1 MKKICATSIAI
12 LLLGSAAVFSAKT
25 DSGDPSLTVDFKERD
40 RLPQSDFAHGEWKIE
55 KEWGPIAAAY
65 PKIKVPPGRDCV
77 EWKRSRVIAVAKKY
91 IGLPYRHHHIP
102 GWSAYKG
109 GRGLDC
115 SNFASWVYNYGLG
128 IYFDSGVRAQASG
141 ALAPGRM
148 LRPEEKLRK
157 GDLLFIKVNSQSD
170 LICHVAIFIDEEHL
184 IDSTA
189 GGVRVRNFSG
199 WYRDCFSHARRI
211 IE

>member
-1 MKKICATSIAI
+1 MKKVLIAAVSI
-12 LLLGSAAVFSAKT
+12 LLMSFSPVFSVEIS
-25 DSGDPSLTVDFKERD
+25 DNDPSLTGDFKDRD
-40 RLPQSDFAHGEWKIE
+40 RLPQSYCEHGEWIIE

-65 PKIKVPPGRDCV
+65 PRVHVPPGRDVV
-77 EWKRSRVIAVAKKY
+77 EWKRARVIAVAKKY

-102 GWSAYKG
+102 GWAVNRG

-128 IYFDSGVRAQASG
+128 IYFDSGVCEQATG
-141 ALAPGRM
+141 GRAPGR
-148 LRPEEKLRK
+148 LILPGEKFKK
-157 GDLLFIKVNSQSD
+157 GDLLFIKVNAQSN
-170 LICHVAIFIDEEHL
+170 LICHVAIFLDDEHL

-189 GGVRVRNFSG
+189 GGVRVRSFSG
-199 WYRDCFSHARRI
+199 WYKDCFSHARRI